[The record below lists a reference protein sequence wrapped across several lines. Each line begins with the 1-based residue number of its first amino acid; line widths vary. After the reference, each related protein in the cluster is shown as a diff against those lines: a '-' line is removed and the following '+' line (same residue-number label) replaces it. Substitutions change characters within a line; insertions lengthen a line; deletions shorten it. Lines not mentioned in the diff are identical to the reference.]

1 MQINGLMTIALAGF
15 AAVASAQPHKHHL
28 HVRHPGMKHDTLMDY
43 VTTTAEKPVEP
54 TLSPRED
61 KVRNTSKFK
70 LVPTASAPPAPRKT
84 VKADVK
90 KANGQKKAISSGSGL
105 DRDFPDGEI
114 SCDEFPSEYGAI
126 KTDWITKAGWSSI
139 QKNGGNDDHIGVCTD
154 GALCNYACPAG
165 YSKAQWP
172 EVQPASGE
180 SMGGLKCKNGKL
192 YKTQGSYNK
201 LCRAGKGTAKV
212 VNKLDKHVA
221 ICRTD
226 YPGSENMVVPL
237 SCAPDSKQEL
247 TVPEA
252 SNSYVWQGKSSS
264 AQYYVNNA
272 GISTEDGCRWGTPNG
287 GLGNWSP
294 VVIGAGYSDGKTWL
308 SISQNNLNSDPLNYN
323 IRIVAEDGSKINGDC
338 CYENGKITN
347 GDPVGCTVAVEN
359 GGSARFELY

>member
-1 MQINGLMTIALAGF
+1 MQMNGLMTIALAGF
-15 AAVASAQPHKHHL
+15 AAIASAQPHKHHL
-28 HVRHPGMKHDTLMDY
+28 HLRHAAMPRDALIEYDTP
-43 VTTTAEKPVEP
+43 TTESNKRGA
-54 TLSPRED
+54 
-61 KVRNTSKFK
+61 F
-70 LVPTASAPPAPRKT
+70 
-84 VKADVK
+84 
-90 KANGQKKAISSGSGL
+90 SGSGIN
-105 DRDFPDGEI
+105 RDFPDGKI
-114 SCDEFPSEYGAI
+114 SCSDFPSEYGAI
-126 KTDWITKAGWSSI
+126 KTDWITKHGWSSI
-139 QKNGGNDDHIGVCTD
+139 QKNGGNGDHIGVCSD

-192 YKTQGSYNK
+192 YKTNSSYNK

-226 YPGSENMVVPL
+226 YPGTNLPPLTLWHYAHFRSGSENMVVPL
-237 SCAPDSKQEL
+237 SCTPGSKQEL

-272 GISTEDGCRWGTPNG
+272 GISLEDGCQWGTPGG

-294 VVIGAGYSDGKTWL
+294 VVIGAGFSDGKTWL
-308 SISQNNLNSDPLNYN
+308 SISQNSLNSEPLNYN
-323 IRIVAEDGSKINGDC
+323 IRIVAEDGSKVSGDC
-338 CYENGKITN
+338 CYENGKFTN
-347 GDPVGCTVAVEN
+347 GESVGCTVAVDN